1 MSGLRSCR
9 VLRELE
15 LYENCV
21 CCIEGLDGLV
31 KLATLDLS
39 YNRIQRM
46 EGLGAA
52 GLPSLR
58 ELYLA
63 NNRISAIE
71 GLEGLDRL
79 EVLELGSNQ
88 LRRIANL
95 RHLGALREL
104 HLGRNDIDLIGEGLA
119 GLASLRTLGLASN
132 RLRSLQ
138 GVEAAVGLREL
149 YADHNIIDDTAPIL
163 GLSQLHT
170 VELSA
175 NRLRSIQVAPL
186 SLLEELWLSDNP
198 IDDAAALADVAVLP
212 RLKTLYLSGC
222 PFALTADYR
231 ASVLGLAPST
241 LVQLDADSLR

>member
-9 VLRELE
+9 ELRELE

-104 HLGRNDIDLIGEGLA
+104 HLGRNGIDLIGEGLA
-119 GLASLRTLGLASN
+119 GLASLPPRP
-132 RLRSLQ
+132 
-138 GVEAAVGLREL
+138 REQ
-149 YADHNIIDDTAPIL
+149 P
-163 GLSQLHT
+163 
-170 VELSA
+170 
-175 NRLRSIQVAPL
+175 APL
-186 SLLEELWLSDNP
+186 AP
-198 IDDAAALADVAVLP
+198 GRGGGRRP
-212 RLKTLYLSGC
+212 
-222 PFALTADYR
+222 
-231 ASVLGLAPST
+231 ASCT
-241 LVQLDADSLR
+241 QTTT